1 MTHDTIG
8 IDISKRHFDA
18 HRLTTG
24 LHRRF
29 DNTAA
34 GFRAFGCWL
43 GTGDP
48 ELVIFEPTGPYHR
61 DFEAAFAGRL
71 PLAKVNPLQARRF
84 AQSQG
89 TRAKTDAVDARM
101 LARMGRALDLA
112 PDLAPDRP
120 AEEIH
125 IVLRDLRVARSGLVR
140 DRTALMNRLA
150 AARLPIVRRLA
161 KARLAQA
168 ERQIAALDA
177 EIDAEIDACL
187 DACPKRRR
195 AVQILTSIPGIGR
208 ITARSIIA
216 ECPEIGT
223 LRHKQI
229 AALAGLAPMTRQ
241 SGTWRGKARIE
252 GGRRNLRE
260 ALFMPALVA
269 MKKNPDLSAKYDR
282 LREAGKPHKVALTA
296 LMRKLIQLANTLIS
310 EDRTWHP
317 KPA

>member
-1 MTHDTIG
+1 MTKMTHDSIG

-24 LHRRF
+24 IHRRF

-34 GFRAFGCWL
+34 GFRAFGRWL

-48 ELVIFEPTGPYHR
+48 GLVVFEPTGPYHR
-61 DFEAAFAGRL
+61 DFEAAFTGRL
-71 PLAKVNPLQARRF
+71 PLVKVNPLQARRF

-89 TRAKTDAVDARM
+89 TRAKTDAVDAHM
-101 LARMGRALDLA
+101 LARMGRALE
-112 PDLAPDRP
+112 LAPDRP
-120 AEEIH
+120 AEEIQ

-150 AARLPIVRRLA
+150 AARLPLVRRLA
-161 KARLAQA
+161 KARLAQV

-177 EIDAEIDACL
+177 EIDARL

-208 ITARSIIA
+208 ITARSILA

-252 GGRRNLRE
+252 GGRRHLRE

-296 LMRKLIQLANTLIS
+296 LMRKLVQLANTLIR

-317 KPA
+317 KPD

>member
-1 MTHDTIG
+1 MTHDSIG

-24 LHRRF
+24 IHRRF

-34 GFRAFGCWL
+34 GFKAFGRWL

-48 ELVIFEPTGPYHR
+48 GLVVFEPTGPYHR
-61 DFEAAFAGRL
+61 DFEAAFTGRL
-71 PLAKVNPLQARRF
+71 PLVKVNPLQARRF

-89 TRAKTDAVDARM
+89 TRAKTDAVDAHM
-101 LARMGRALDLA
+101 LARMGRALE
-112 PDLAPDRP
+112 LAPDRP
-120 AEEIH
+120 AEEIQ

-150 AARLPIVRRLA
+150 AARLPLVRRLA
-161 KARLAQA
+161 KARLAQV
-168 ERQIAALDA
+168 ERQIAALDT
-177 EIDAEIDACL
+177 EIDARL

-208 ITARSIIA
+208 ITARSILA

-252 GGRRNLRE
+252 GGRRHLRE

-296 LMRKLIQLANTLIS
+296 LMRKLVQLANTLIR

-317 KPA
+317 KPT

>member
-8 IDISKRHFDA
+8 IDISKLHFDA

-24 LHRRF
+24 IHMRF

-34 GFRAFGCWL
+34 GFRALERWL
-43 GTGDP
+43 GADEP
-48 ELVIFEPTGPYHR
+48 DLVVFEPTGPYHR
-61 DFEAAFAGRL
+61 DFEAAFSGRL
-71 PLAKVNPLQARRF
+71 PLVKVNPLQARRF

-89 TRAKTDAVDARM
+89 TRAKTDAVDAAM

-112 PDLAPDRP
+112 PDRP
-120 AEEIH
+120 ADEIQ
-125 IVLRDLRVARSGLVR
+125 IVIRDLRVARSGLVR

-150 AARLPIVRRLA
+150 AARLPLVRRLA

-177 EIDAEIDACL
+177 EIDACL

-195 AVQILTSIPGIGR
+195 AARILTSIPGIGR
-208 ITARSIIA
+208 ITARTILA

-241 SGTWRGKARIE
+241 SGNWRGKARIE
-252 GGRRNLRE
+252 GGRRHLRE

-269 MKKNPDLSAKYDR
+269 MKKNPDLSAKYDQ
-282 LREAGKPHKVALTA
+282 LRDAGKPHKVALTA
-296 LMRKLIQLANTLIS
+296 LMRKLLQLANALIR

-317 KPA
+317 KHA